1 MSGMFSWNGSRC
13 SNSGI
18 IDIAIHLFIVS
29 WISIT
34 YMLVSIVESGVGLSN
49 LWVKSVYLFWL
60 WVSGSGGSSFWLGSW
75 VSIDLKSFTLE
86 KAVSS
91 SSLQFTF
98 TASVGSHWLD
108 EMEFVTLHGD
118 VFSHILVSVHTSG
131 EGVGELSGA

>member
-1 MSGMFSWNGSRC
+1 MFSWNSSRC
-13 SNSGI
+13 SNGGI
-18 IDIAIHLFIVS
+18 IDISIHLFIIS

-34 YMLVSIVESGVGLSN
+34 YMLVSIVKSGVGLSD
-49 LWVKSVYLFWL
+49 LWVKSVYLFWF

>member
-1 MSGMFSWNGSRC
+1 MFSWNSSRC
-13 SNSGI
+13 SNGVI
-18 IDIAIHLFIVS
+18 IDISIHLFIVS

-34 YMLVSIVESGVGLSN
+34 YMLVSIVESGVGLSD